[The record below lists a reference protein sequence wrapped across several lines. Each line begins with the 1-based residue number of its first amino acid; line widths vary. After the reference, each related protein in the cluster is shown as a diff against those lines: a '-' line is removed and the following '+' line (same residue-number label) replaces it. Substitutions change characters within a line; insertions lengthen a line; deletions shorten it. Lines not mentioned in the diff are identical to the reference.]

1 MSTGRIA
8 TFGRR
13 VLRPRTRRLA
23 GIALALLA
31 AVPASAQS
39 LPQGTSMR
47 GFQLVQRV
55 DDVLYGV
62 DALALD
68 IKENR
73 YVRGTY
79 VRVSVSQP
87 SPILG
92 VARFVADCREPVR
105 LSIVASSALTGKTN
119 ADGTAEYK
127 HYQAEKTAFAEIEFF
142 KGHVLDG
149 TRLVAEFACRTS
161 QQPGRAPQIAKE
173 LYEGGGPPDMQTL
186 RCDMRPE
193 RGAETVRGVPIR
205 FSESEQAVA
214 VNNQWLSASEVT
226 PSAIVFGS
234 GVAEWRVDR
243 LDRTVRLTGAK
254 ANVLFSGSCEK

>member
-1 MSTGRIA
+1 MGAGKRMTA
-8 TFGRR
+8 
-13 VLRPRTRRLA
+13 RRLFTCFGSA
-23 GIALALLA
+23 VLALA
-31 AVPASAQS
+31 ASQS
-39 LPQGTSMR
+39 LAQNLGQGTSMR
-47 GFQLVQRV
+47 GFQMVQHV

-62 DALALD
+62 DALGLEL
-68 IKENR
+68 KENR

-105 LSIVASSALTGKTN
+105 LAIVASSALTGKTN
-119 ADGTAEYK
+119 ADGSAEYK
-127 HYQAEKTAFAEIEFF
+127 HYAAEKTGLADIEFF

-149 TRLVAEFACRTS
+149 TRLVGEFACRS
-161 QQPGRAPQIAKE
+161 SLQPGRAQQIARE
-173 LYEGGGPPDMQTL
+173 LYESGGPQDQETL

-193 RGAETVRGVPIR
+193 RGTETVRGVPIR
-205 FSESEQAVA
+205 FSEAEQVVA

-226 PSAIVFGS
+226 REAVVFGS

-243 LDRTVRLTGAK
+243 LNRTVRLLGTRA
-254 ANVLFSGSCEK
+254 AVLFSGQCEK